1 MSRSESNLEELVSE
15 ALLITD
21 DISQAIFE
29 IKHDDGII
37 TLKGTVQSE
46 QDRLAA
52 EALARQQ
59 EGVVDVINRLHILVS
74 D

>member
-21 DISQAIFE
+21 DISQAVIE
-29 IKHDDGII
+29 IQHEGRII

-46 QDRLAA
+46 QDNLAA
-52 EALARQQ
+52 EAIARQQ
-59 EGVVDVINRLHILVS
+59 EGVVEVINNLHILAS
-74 D
+74 